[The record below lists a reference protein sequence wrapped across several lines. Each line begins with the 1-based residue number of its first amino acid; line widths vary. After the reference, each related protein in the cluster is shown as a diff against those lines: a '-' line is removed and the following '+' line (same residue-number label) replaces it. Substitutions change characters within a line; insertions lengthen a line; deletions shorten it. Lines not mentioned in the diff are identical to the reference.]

1 MVNPTNEKAMRY
13 VNKSLNKAFGNLNAA
28 KSRNDSRAVYDI
40 KQKIEALKYIKVVLH
55 AVSDCEI
62 GEEA

>member
-1 MVNPTNEKAMRY
+1 MVNSINEKALRY
-13 VNKSLNKAFGNLNAA
+13 VNKSLNKAFSNLNAA
-28 KSRNDSRAVYDI
+28 KYRNDSRAVYDI

-55 AVSDCEI
+55 AV

>member
-1 MVNPTNEKAMRY
+1 MNEKALRY

-40 KQKIEALKYIKVVLH
+40 KQKIEVLKYIKAVLH
-55 AVSDCEI
+55 AVSYCEI

>member
-1 MVNPTNEKAMRY
+1 MNEKAMRY

-28 KSRNDSRAVYDI
+28 KSRNDARAVYDI
-40 KQKIEALKYIKVVLH
+40 KQKIEALKYIN